1 MGLRTVRPNE
11 NRRMYH
17 QIFIFVVTNHLLSGY
32 KSMKKTLAILLLS
45 LTVNAGL
52 MAQYSIQDSA
62 ISTNLIFGSFSYL
75 LPGGDMATRYGSFAQ
90 IGPGY
95 MFKTRSNWIL
105 GIESNFMFG
114 DRLKNE
120 DNILK
125 GIITSDGNVIDLEGT
140 YADYHFFMRGFSAVG
155 RVGKVVPAFG
165 PNPNSGILV
174 SMGGGY
180 VQHKIRIEHKDKTA
194 PQIIDDYAKGYDELK
209 EGFVSNL
216 FLGYLYLSNNNKV
229 NFFAGIDVSL
239 AFTRDARPY
248 SFSGQK
254 YLNGEFIDTFTGI
267 RAGWIFPV
275 YRRAPREFYYY

>member
-1 MGLRTVRPNE
+1 
-11 NRRMYH
+11 
-17 QIFIFVVTNHLLSGY
+17 
-32 KSMKKTLAILLLS
+32 MKKTLAILLLS
-45 LTVNAGL
+45 LTVNAGI

-75 LPGGDMATRYGSFAQ
+75 LPGGDMATRYGSFAM

-105 GIESNFMFG
+105 GLESNFMFG

-125 GIITSDGNVIDLEGT
+125 GITTSDGNVIDLEGT

-155 RVGKVVPAFG
+155 RIGKVVPAFG
-165 PNPNSGILV
+165 QNPNSGILV

-194 PQIIDDYAKGYDELK
+194 PQIINDYAKGYDELK
-209 EGFVSNL
+209 EGLVTNL

-239 AFTRDARPY
+239 AFTHDARPY